1 MDPRL
6 DRCFPSLAHIERQAL
21 RRLPKFIADYIYC
34 GMGNGAAV
42 RRNREALDAVQLL
55 PRYSSTPASVD
66 TGVDFLGRRWQ
77 APFGIAPVGLGSF
90 AWPRSAECLA
100 LQARHSNIPFCVAS
114 FALASLESLGTIAG
128 ESAWFQLYRPNRA
141 DIESDLIER
150 ALAAGYQTLMV
161 TVDIPAPMRR
171 AHDIHN
177 GFGIPPRFDWNTLWQ
192 LLSHPRW
199 SLALASHCLKEGF
212 PGFATLSPYVPE
224 GLDPVQAMQF
234 KSDLTLGNI
243 DQQAMTR
250 LRRLWPGKLI
260 VKGVLDAEDA
270 LRYRDWGADAILVSN
285 HGGRQLEAAP
295 SALQQ
300 LPAVRAALGEGYP
313 LLADGG
319 VRSGID
325 ICRMLASGADFV
337 LLGRPFYYAMAAMGS
352 PGAAH
357 VIELLIE
364 ETRCAMAQL
373 GCASLGELRQRLH

>member
-1 MDPRL
+1 MDAKL
-6 DRCFPSLAHIERQAL
+6 DRCFPSLAHIEKQAL

-42 RRNREALDAVQLL
+42 KRNREALDALQLL
-55 PRYSSTPASVD
+55 PRYSSDPGGVD
-66 TGVDFLGRRWQ
+66 SGVDFLGRHWL

-90 AWPRSAECLA
+90 AWPRAAECLA
-100 LQARHSNIPFCVAS
+100 QQARLSNIPFCVSS
-114 FALASLESLGTIAG
+114 FALASLEDLGTIAG

-141 DIESDLIER
+141 EIESDLVER
-150 ALAAGYQTLMV
+150 AIDAGFQTLMV
-161 TVDIPAPMRR
+161 TVDIPAAMRR
-171 AHDIHN
+171 SHDIHN
-177 GFGIPPRFDWNTLWQ
+177 GFSIPPRFDWTTLWQ
-192 LLSHPRW
+192 VLSHPAW
-199 SLALASHCLKEGF
+199 SLALAGQCLKQGF
-212 PGFATLSPYVPE
+212 PDFASLSPYVPE
-224 GLDPVQAMQF
+224 GLDPVQSMQF

-243 DQQAMTR
+243 DQVAMTR

-260 VKGVLDAEDA
+260 VKGVLDPEDA

-300 LPAVRAALGEGYP
+300 LPAMRAALGDDYP

-337 LLGRPFYYAMAAMGS
+337 LLGRPFYYAIAAMGA

-357 VIELLIE
+357 IIALLNAELS
-364 ETRCAMAQL
+364 CAMAQL
-373 GCASLGELRQRLH
+373 GCARVIDLRERLH